1 MLHAVPHAH
10 VLVASLIGMP
20 KVAPSAV
27 ALFNARVKRL
37 VHTLQAR
44 AALVVSRTSGYTALS
59 LVIRCCGARHG
70 TMWCTCVLEQ
80 YTVLASLRESA
91 LRCGVAVSAAERDS
105 AHICGHARVGGRV
118 QFADRDAHLLPHG
131 LGAPDSRGL
140 RKHGRRVVQCARAAR
155 LRCAHQREHDSS
167 SLRSPSLTLTSP
179 H

>member
-1 MLHAVPHAH
+1 

-27 ALFNARVKRL
+27 ALFNARIKRL

-44 AALVVSRTSGYTALS
+44 AAVTSSITHLRLHCAVPRDPMLRRTPWHCAVHSR
-59 LVIRCCGARHG
+59 I
-70 TMWCTCVLEQ
+70 EQ

-91 LRCGVAVSAAERDS
+91 LKCGVVVSAAERDS

-131 LGAPDSRGL
+131 LGAPDGRGL

-155 LRCAHQREHDSS
+155 LRCTHQREHDSS
-167 SLRSPSLTLTSP
+167 SLRPPSLTLSSP